1 MAISSCVVRF
11 THQLLICDSATMA
24 IGLADNSKKG
34 KTMVSNTLDTPSQ
47 IFIGSKPMAV
57 GKLNAKPQEWKDKF
71 DMNRSFTMTADV
83 TLSDEFQ
90 SLFTSVK
97 STRRVVIARSTD
109 GEYVAEAELPRR
121 AFRHSNPSKNYRI
134 RKKGNWR

>member
-1 MAISSCVVRF
+1 
-11 THQLLICDSATMA
+11 
-24 IGLADNSKKG
+24 
-34 KTMVSNTLDTPSQ
+34 MVSNTLDTPSQ
-47 IFIGSKPMAV
+47 IFIGSKPIAV
-57 GKLNAKPQEWKDKF
+57 GKLNAKPLEWNDKA

-83 TLSDEFQ
+83 TCSDEIEN
-90 SLFTSVK
+90 LFTSAE
-97 STRRVVIARSTD
+97 SRRRVVIARSTD

>member
-1 MAISSCVVRF
+1 MI
-11 THQLLICDSATMA
+11 
-24 IGLADNSKKG
+24 
-34 KTMVSNTLDTPSQ
+34 SNTLDTPSQ
-47 IFIGSKPMAV
+47 IFIGSKPIAV
-57 GKLNAKPQEWKDKF
+57 GKLNSKPLEWNDKF

-83 TLSDEFQ
+83 TCSSEIEGLLASAK
-90 SLFTSVK
+90 T
-97 STRRVVIARSTD
+97 TRRAVIARSTD